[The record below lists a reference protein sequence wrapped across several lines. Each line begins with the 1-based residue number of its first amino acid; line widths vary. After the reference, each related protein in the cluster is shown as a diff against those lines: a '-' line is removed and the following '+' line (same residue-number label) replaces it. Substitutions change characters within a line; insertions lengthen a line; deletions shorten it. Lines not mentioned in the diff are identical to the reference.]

1 MRIEQIVELYID
13 NIYSYPYPYDE
24 EMFNKKNAEIQP
36 FVDNSLYKAI
46 QRLRPYYDVVEY
58 MNISKKEYTVREMT
72 VGEYE
77 VDFKVN
83 TVSKTNF
90 NHYSEST
97 FKESIK
103 IQLNPIKIESLD
115 SSAEQYY
122 ATYQELEDNYK
133 YELTL
138 PYKVVEILQKNV
150 GNKSI
155 QYQFKGAPKD
165 NPFDTSS
172 ISLLDSYNMVY
183 WVYNNEYT
191 KLNYPL
197 DYNSLLNSE
206 VFKDVSFTHRY
217 IYDIDTLEDGDL
229 LFFGKNSSIVGVY
242 IGDKKYVT
250 IKGKFPR
257 DTTSILTYDLE
268 KDWDTFNGKI
278 FRLKEEYL

>member
-24 EMFNKKNAEIQP
+24 EMFNKKNTEIQP
-36 FVDNSLYKAI
+36 FVDTSLYRAI
-46 QRLRPYYDVVEY
+46 QRLRPYYDVIEY
-58 MNISKKEYTVREMT
+58 MNISKKEYKVREMT
-72 VGEYE
+72 IGEYE
-77 VDFKVN
+77 VDFKVD

-115 SSAEQYY
+115 NSAEQHY
-122 ATYQELEDNYK
+122 ATYKELEDNYK

-138 PYKVVEILQKNV
+138 PYKVVEVLQKNI

-155 QYQFKGAPKD
+155 QYQFKGSPKD
-165 NPFDTSS
+165 NPFDTNST
-172 ISLLDSYNMVY
+172 SLLDSYNMVY
-183 WVYNNEYT
+183 WLYNNEDT

-197 DYNSLLNSE
+197 DYNSLLNSG
-206 VFKDVSFTHRY
+206 VFNDVSFQHRY
-217 IYDIDTLEDGDL
+217 ISDIDTLEDGDL
-229 LFFGKNSSIVGVY
+229 LFFGKHSSIVGVY
-242 IGDKKYVT
+242 TGDKKYVT

-257 DTTSILTYDLE
+257 DITTISTYDLE
-268 KDWDTFNGKI
+268 KDWEAFNGKI
-278 FRLKEEYL
+278 FRLKEDYL